1 MARETIQSLLKKS
14 VAFFEEKG
22 VDEAR
27 RTAELLLAHALA
39 ARRIDLY
46 MRFEQPMRDDE
57 LERFRSSV
65 RRRLTGEPVQYIL
78 GETEFY
84 GLPFHV
90 SPGVLIPRP
99 ETEHLVEAAIDFL
112 RPIAASMLPEGR
124 APRVL
129 DIGTGSGCIAI
140 AVARHVPGA
149 RIVAVDVSSAALEVA
164 RANASLNAVDEAV
177 EFIEGD
183 VLADERAVFRGP
195 YDLVLSNPP
204 YIAAADVATLQR
216 EVREHEPHTA
226 LTDNGDGLTFYRRI
240 ALLLRAMCAGGG
252 GCFLEIGYGQ
262 HDAVRDIFVAAGFP
276 PPSFISDYSSIPR
289 VAVIHL
295 SPDDA

>member
-1 MARETIQSLLKKS
+1 MPGETIQTLLRKS
-14 VAFFEEKG
+14 IAFFEEKG
-22 VDEAR
+22 VDEAK
-27 RTAELLLAHALA
+27 RTAELLLAHALGA
-39 ARRIDLY
+39 KRIDLY
-46 MRFEQPMRDDE
+46 VRFEQPLREDE
-57 LERFRSSV
+57 LERFRASV
-65 RRRLTGEPVQYIL
+65 RKRLAGEPVQYIL

-112 RPIAASMLPEGR
+112 RPIAARMLAEGR

-149 RIVAVDVSSAALEVA
+149 RVVAVDISPAALEVA
-164 RANASLNAVDEAV
+164 RANASLNAVDDAV

-204 YIAAADVATLQR
+204 YIAATDMSALQR

-226 LTDNGDGLTFYRRI
+226 LTDHGDGLTFYRRI
-240 ALLLRAMCAGGG
+240 ALLLRAMCADGG

-262 HDAVRDIFVAAGFP
+262 HDAVRDIFVTAGFP
-276 PPSFISDYSSIPR
+276 PPSFISDYASIPR
-289 VAVIHL
+289 VAVIQ
-295 SPDDA
+295 PA

>member
-1 MARETIQSLLKKS
+1 MAQETIQTLLRKS

-22 VDEAR
+22 VDEAK
-27 RTAELLLAHALA
+27 RTAELLLAHALGA
-39 ARRIDLY
+39 KRIDLY
-46 MRFEQPMRDDE
+46 VRFEQPLRDDE
-57 LERFRSSV
+57 LERFRASV
-65 RRRLTGEPVQYIL
+65 RRRLAGEPVQYIL
-78 GETEFY
+78 GQTEFY

-99 ETEHLVEAAIDFL
+99 ETEHLVEAAVDYL
-112 RPIAASMLPEGR
+112 RPIAARMLPEGR

-164 RANASLNAVDEAV
+164 RANASLNAVDDAV

-204 YIAAADVATLQR
+204 YIAAADMTALQR
-216 EVREHEPHTA
+216 EVRDHEPHTA

-240 ALLLRAMCAGGG
+240 ALLLRAMCAGDG

-276 PPSFISDYSSIPR
+276 PPTFISDYASIPR
-289 VAVIHL
+289 VAVIH
-295 SPDDA
+295 PA

>member
-1 MARETIQSLLKKS
+1 MPGETIQSLLRKS

-22 VDEAR
+22 VDEAK
-27 RTAELLLAHALA
+27 RTAELLLAHALGA
-39 ARRIDLY
+39 KRIDLY
-46 MRFEQPMRDDE
+46 VRFEQPLREDE
-57 LERFRSSV
+57 LERFRTSV
-65 RRRLTGEPVQYIL
+65 RRRLAGEPVQYIL
-78 GETEFY
+78 GQTEFY

-90 SPGVLIPRP
+90 SPDVLIPRP
-99 ETEHLVEAAIDFL
+99 ETEHLVEAAVDFL
-112 RPIAASMLPEGR
+112 RPVAARMLPEGR

-149 RIVAVDVSSAALEVA
+149 RIVAVDVSAAALEVA
-164 RANASLNAVDEAV
+164 RANASLNAVDEAI

-204 YIAAADVATLQR
+204 YIAAAEMSALQR
-216 EVREHEPHTA
+216 EVRDHEPHTA

-276 PPSFISDYSSIPR
+276 PPSFISDYASIPR
-289 VAVIHL
+289 VAVIH
-295 SPDDA
+295 PA

>member
-1 MARETIQSLLKKS
+1 VERETIQSLLRKS
-14 VAFFEEKG
+14 ITFFEEKG
-22 VDEAR
+22 VDEAK
-27 RTAELLLAHALA
+27 RTAELLLAHALGA
-39 ARRIDLY
+39 KRIDLY
-46 MRFEQPMRDDE
+46 MRFEQPLRDDE
-57 LERFRSSV
+57 LERFRTSV
-65 RRRLTGEPVQYIL
+65 RRRLAGEPVQYIL
-78 GETEFY
+78 GQTEFY

-112 RPIAASMLPEGR
+112 RPIAARMLPEGR

-149 RIVAVDVSSAALEVA
+149 RIVAVDVSAAALEVA

-216 EVREHEPHTA
+216 EVREHEPQTA

-240 ALLLRAMCAGGG
+240 ALLLRAMSADGG

-262 HDAVRDIFVAAGFP
+262 HEAVRDIFVAAGFP
-276 PPSFISDYSSIPR
+276 PPSFISDYASIPR
-289 VAVIHL
+289 VAVIHP
-295 SPDDA
+295 S

>member
-1 MARETIQSLLKKS
+1 MPGETIQSLLRKS

-22 VDEAR
+22 VDEAK
-27 RTAELLLAHALA
+27 RTAELLLAHALGA
-39 ARRIDLY
+39 KRIDLY
-46 MRFEQPMRDDE
+46 VRFEQPLREDE
-57 LERFRSSV
+57 LERFRTSV
-65 RRRLTGEPVQYIL
+65 RRRLAGEPVQYIL
-78 GETEFY
+78 GQTEFY

-99 ETEHLVEAAIDFL
+99 ETEHLVEAAVDFL
-112 RPIAASMLPEGR
+112 RPVAARMLPEGR

-149 RIVAVDVSSAALEVA
+149 RIVAVDVSAAALEVA
-164 RANASLNAVDEAV
+164 RANASLNAVDEAI

-204 YIAAADVATLQR
+204 YIAAAEMSALQR
-216 EVREHEPHTA
+216 EVRDHEPHTA

-262 HDAVRDIFVAAGFP
+262 HDAVRDIFVAAGFLP
-276 PPSFISDYSSIPR
+276 PTFISDYASIPR
-289 VAVIHL
+289 VAVIH
-295 SPDDA
+295 PA

>member
-1 MARETIQSLLKKS
+1 MERETIQSLLRKS

-22 VDEAR
+22 VNEAK
-27 RTAELLLAHALA
+27 RTAELLLAHALGA
-39 ARRIDLY
+39 KRIDLY
-46 MRFEQPMRDDE
+46 VRFEQPLREDE
-57 LERFRSSV
+57 LERFRTSV
-65 RRRLTGEPVQYIL
+65 RRRLAGEPVQYIL
-78 GETEFY
+78 GQTEFY

-99 ETEHLVEAAIDFL
+99 ETEHLVEAAVDFL
-112 RPIAASMLPEGR
+112 RPVAARMLPEGR

-149 RIVAVDVSSAALEVA
+149 RIVAVDVSAAALEVA

-204 YIAAADVATLQR
+204 YIAAADMSGLQR
-216 EVREHEPHTA
+216 EVRDHEPHTA

-262 HDAVRDIFVAAGFP
+262 HDAVHDIFVAAGFP
-276 PPSFISDYSSIPR
+276 PPSFISDYASIPR
-289 VAVIHL
+289 VAVIH
-295 SPDDA
+295 PA

>member
-1 MARETIQSLLKKS
+1 MPGETIQSLLRKS

-22 VDEAR
+22 VDEAK
-27 RTAELLLAHALA
+27 RTAELLLAHALGA
-39 ARRIDLY
+39 KRIDLY
-46 MRFEQPMRDDE
+46 VRFEQPLREDE
-57 LERFRSSV
+57 LERFRTSV
-65 RRRLTGEPVQYIL
+65 RRRLAGEPVQYIL
-78 GETEFY
+78 GQTEFY

-99 ETEHLVEAAIDFL
+99 ETEHLVEAAVDFL
-112 RPIAASMLPEGR
+112 RPVAARMLPEGR

-149 RIVAVDVSSAALEVA
+149 RIVAVDVSAAALEVA
-164 RANASLNAVDEAV
+164 RANASLNAVDEAI

-204 YIAAADVATLQR
+204 YIAAAEMSALQR
-216 EVREHEPHTA
+216 EVRDHEPHTA

-276 PPSFISDYSSIPR
+276 PPSFISDYASIPR
-289 VAVIHL
+289 VAVIH
-295 SPDDA
+295 PA

>member
-1 MARETIQSLLKKS
+1 MSHGVAHETIQSLLRKS
-14 VAFFEEKG
+14 IAFFEEKG
-22 VDEAR
+22 VDEAK
-27 RTAELLLAHALA
+27 RTAELLLAHALGA
-39 ARRIDLY
+39 KRIDLY
-46 MRFEQPMRDDE
+46 VRFEQPLRDDE
-57 LERFRSSV
+57 LERFRASV
-65 RRRLTGEPVQYIL
+65 RRRLAGEPVQYIL

-99 ETEHLVEAAIDFL
+99 ETEHLVEAAVDFL
-112 RPIAASMLPEGR
+112 RPIAARMLPEGR

-149 RIVAVDVSSAALEVA
+149 RMVAVDVSAAALEVA
-164 RANASLNAVDEAV
+164 RANASLNAVGDAV

-204 YIAAADVATLQR
+204 YIAAADMSALQR

-240 ALLLRAMCAGGG
+240 ALLLRAMCASGG

-262 HDAVRDIFVAAGFP
+262 HDAVRGIFVAAGFP
-276 PPSFISDYSSIPR
+276 PPSFISDYASIPR
-289 VAVIHL
+289 VAVIH
-295 SPDDA
+295 PA